1 MKLKTIQLLSIT
13 VLINLFL
20 HCATTPIDIKKED
33 PKLFKEL
40 VRDYLV
46 VSEEN
51 PGKVE
56 LLRFI
61 ENDAQAIVGRIP
73 NFPIDSCTWF
83 FDRKVKNKNA
93 KEDTWN
99 VSKSINLNCGGQYYI
114 VEFDQKNLQASKI
127 KYQGVYKNIF
137 KQLNKAIILEASCST
152 ASSSGLKEEDERNTS
167 IECYPYPFDLER
179 YTKNQRREVIAGY
192 FLYTDTQDSL
202 DRLMTSSIEEKENDK
217 ILQTLKKDFVDEESA
232 NDKKL
237 NPSIGKNF
245 AFKNCEYIDFREMPI
260 ENLRGKELKEK
271 IDKFVESDLN
281 DPANKEGLKDAIE
294 EYRSCGKKCV
304 SKEKEIQILFEIKNI
319 EAKRKILLIK
329 KIDSKSELS
338 KYKRFNF
345 YSVDGSLKGI
355 DFSVKG
361 DIEKIY
367 LNPSIEETTKE
378 PELKPETN
386 SEPKLESE
394 ITPPS
399 EDKPNPE
406 TETIPD
412 EPKPKSKK
420 GKKSKRV
427 EVLEPVPEP
436 EANIEQPENQ

>member
-1 MKLKTIQLLSIT
+1 MNVKTFQLLMLTFLVS
-13 VLINLFL
+13 LFL
-20 HCATTPIDIKKED
+20 NCATTPLDIKKED

-46 VSEEN
+46 ASEES

-61 ENDAQAIVGRIP
+61 ENDAQAIVGRVP

-83 FDRKVKNKNA
+83 FDRKVKSKNSQ
-93 KEDTWN
+93 EDRWN
-99 VSKSINLNCGGQYYI
+99 VSKTINLNCGGQFYI
-114 VEFDQKNLQASKI
+114 VEFDQKNLQASKL

-137 KQLNKAIILEASCST
+137 QQLNKAVILEASCST
-152 ASSSGLKEEDERNTS
+152 ISNSTKEDDDRNTS

-179 YTKNQRREVIAGY
+179 YTKNQKREVIAGY
-192 FLYTDTQDSL
+192 FLYTDTQETL
-202 DRLMTSSIEEKENDK
+202 EKLMLSSSEEKENGK
-217 ILQTLKKDFVDEESA
+217 ILQSLKKDFVDEETA

-345 YSVDGSLKGI
+345 YPVEGSLKGI

-367 LNPSIEETTKE
+367 LNPSIEEITKE

-394 ITPPS
+394 ISPQS
-399 EDKPNPE
+399 EEKPNPE
-406 TETIPD
+406 TETIPT
-412 EPKPKSKK
+412 EEKPKSKK

-436 EANIEQPENQ
+436 EANIEEPENK